1 MSKLFGR
8 AAVPVVLA
16 VLAVPAWSGLSA
28 QQQGPEPEPE
38 AHQNPFLGLPEIDLG
53 RDDAA
58 GEHQSQD
65 Q

>member
-28 QQQGPEPEPE
+28 QQQGPEGAQSITVTGSAP
-38 AHQNPFLGLPEIDLG
+38 ADLNGLTDGPDLEG
-53 RDDAA
+53 VI
-58 GEHQSQD
+58 
-65 Q
+65 